1 MVPLSTGYRTKTTL
15 ELPLFSLLANQSL
28 NSPLSHSFTSKA
40 CLLLQQKARYKTC
53 LSNAGKMRRTG
64 VTITL
69 RDLRVAKLDRNQRVA
84 PCRMELEN
92 FLAATQRYGGDD
104 TKVPK
109 MIAQALADC
118 MQGSTKSTKGASLA
132 FHLAKHVVRKKS

>member
-1 MVPLSTGYRTKTTL
+1 
-15 ELPLFSLLANQSL
+15 
-28 NSPLSHSFTSKA
+28 
-40 CLLLQQKARYKTC
+40 
-53 LSNAGKMRRTG
+53 MRRTG